1 MFCIYN
7 FRTLPFIILISI
19 TDTAAC
25 RSYWDELEEFRNHSE
40 FSKTV
45 NILPDIAKSSKKLRL
60 QTTNMAIIFS
70 KIPQWCSYHNSYHLH
85 LSISTVVL
93 FLSDLIQQKVSTSV
107 LETYFY
113 RIKWQHTFSQ

>member
-45 NILPDIAKSSKKLRL
+45 NILPDIAKSSKKLLL
-60 QTTNMAIIFS
+60 Q
-70 KIPQWCSYHNSYHLH
+70 IPQWCSYHNSYHLH
-85 LSISTVVL
+85 PSISTVAL
-93 FLSDLIQQKVSTSV
+93 FLSGLIQQKVSTSV

-113 RIKWQHTFSQ
+113 SINWQHTFFQ

>member
-1 MFCIYN
+1 MYIIYILYININHTPGRGLTILLNIHMQRSTSLQLSLQSIYTNYTMFCIYN

-45 NILPDIAKSSKKLRL
+45 NILLDIAKSSKKLRL
-60 QTTNMAIIFS
+60 QTTNMTIILL
-70 KIPQWCSYHNSYHLH
+70 C
-85 LSISTVVL
+85 TVTV
-93 FLSDLIQQKVSTSV
+93 FI
-107 LETYFY
+107 
-113 RIKWQHTFSQ
+113 